1 MSDPVHLPAVATPRR
16 PWALRALG
24 SVLLLASV
32 GLVSCQ
38 ALFTL

>member
-1 MSDPVHLPAVATPRR
+1 MPELQPTPDQPQRTSL
-16 PWALRALG
+16 ALRVLG
-24 SVLLLASV
+24 ALLLMGSI

>member
-1 MSDPVHLPAVATPRR
+1 MPDLPQTPVQPQRTSL
-16 PWALRALG
+16 ALRILGTALLMG
-24 SVLLLASV
+24 SI